1 MSTDIAPN
9 AVLDREDKVDLT
21 QEPELTPELK
31 AEIFKSG
38 ESAGHTDWFEGRIRG
53 GYKFGFERNNDLKIH
68 NGNLNFEALQFVKDN
83 ETGLLDSDPSAIA
96 GLINVA
102 KLETKEGDEDWNLKV
117 KEYNDD
123 LESKLSW
130 QFHEKDRDKM
140 QAWINVILGPKS
152 DDPDKPR
159 KGFINNNENWGNAAV
174 QLYGLFNN
182 NLKGLEQYVIE
193 TENFLDAKTI
203 GEKMEVF
210 KSSENGLLMKT
221 LLDRYRFW
229 GDRKYNSKTSQRSMY
244 VSDDIVSKL
253 PEQSNISGLS
263 LILTSDPENNDP
275 RRIYSEMVSMYDDGL
290 KKFRLALEESTQ
302 INEAIDN
309 VRSKIESGDN
319 PPIIEFGFM
328 YEITRIL
335 EEYIEVN
342 PNASNIA
349 QAKQAYNNLLNY
361 SINLDANLGVIEVV
375 KKFIGTRN

>member
-1 MSTDIAPN
+1 
-9 AVLDREDKVDLT
+9 
-21 QEPELTPELK
+21 
-31 AEIFKSG
+31 
-38 ESAGHTDWFEGRIRG
+38 
-53 GYKFGFERNNDLKIH
+53 
-68 NGNLNFEALQFVKDN
+68 
-83 ETGLLDSDPSAIA
+83 
-96 GLINVA
+96 
-102 KLETKEGDEDWNLKV
+102 
-117 KEYNDD
+117 
-123 LESKLSW
+123 
-130 QFHEKDRDKM
+130 
-140 QAWINVILGPKS
+140 
-152 DDPDKPR
+152 
-159 KGFINNNENWGNAAV
+159 
-174 QLYGLFNN
+174 
-182 NLKGLEQYVIE
+182 
-193 TENFLDAKTI
+193 
-203 GEKMEVF
+203 
-210 KSSENGLLMKT
+210 LLMKT